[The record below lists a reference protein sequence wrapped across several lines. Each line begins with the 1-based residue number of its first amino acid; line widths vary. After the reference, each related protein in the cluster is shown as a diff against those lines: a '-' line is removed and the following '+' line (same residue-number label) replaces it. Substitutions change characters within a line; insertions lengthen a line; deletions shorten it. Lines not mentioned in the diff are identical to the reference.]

1 MQAKS
6 SRCPTSALVR
16 ARPAA
21 YIHII
26 PRNTVE
32 ACLKRSFLPV
42 ILPLILGLV
51 ALPASNA
58 VAETRQISAEIM
70 VLERIALPDDTM
82 ILVELSDMN
91 DRPVASLRRPSEGA
105 QSPFAIAL
113 DAPSGQDLILRAG
126 LRGFDDVLWLA
137 EPVLLPAGDDDIEL
151 APLRALRTER
161 MGAASVLL
169 CGDQL
174 LELGTLPDELRLRFN
189 EQTLRLAPAE
199 AASGA
204 LYVAPDNPA
213 TQLHMQGDE
222 AILRIDGAELAP
234 CRLIAPEMALSD
246 SVWNITSIDGK
257 PTLFP
262 SRTELVF
269 YPDGRFSATVGCN
282 RLIGSYRRHGA
293 VLSIGRMAST
303 MMACPDGLQQQER
316 LFTEALQRVDGYKID
331 PEAGRMVLTTGAKPL
346 ISARK

>member
-1 MQAKS
+1 M
-6 SRCPTSALVR
+6 
-16 ARPAA
+16 
-21 YIHII
+21 
-26 PRNTVE
+26 
-32 ACLKRSFLPV
+32 KRTFLPV
-42 ILPLILGLV
+42 VLALISGFV
-51 ALPASNA
+51 ALPASTHA
-58 VAETRQISAEIM
+58 SGLRQISAEIM

-91 DRPVASLRRPSEGA
+91 DSPVASLRRPSEGA

-126 LRGFDDVLWLA
+126 LRGRDDVLWLA
-137 EPVLLPAGDDDIEL
+137 EPVLLPAGDDDIDL

-161 MGAASVLL
+161 MGAAAVLL

-213 TQLHMQGDE
+213 TQFHMQGDE
-222 AILRIDGAELAP
+222 GILRIDGAELAP
-234 CRLIAPEMALSD
+234 CRLIAPEIALSD
-246 SVWNITSIDGK
+246 SVWNITSIEGK
-257 PTLFP
+257 PTIFP

-316 LFTEALQRVDGYKID
+316 LFTEALQQVDGYKID
-331 PEAGRMVLTTGAKPL
+331 PEAGRMVLMAGAKPL